1 MTNKEYQRR
10 RSFLQKVITP
20 GEAQKVDALYDN
32 PASYCLTVDS
42 LLLRHVLSSAGISLP
57 PQKLSDEVQNWD
69 RDHLSDLA
77 ENVQNYTRNADDVE
91 KLKFIIEHSM
101 SEDLVE
107 VLADPKADNPYS
119 RYNCQVLSAMDNLG
133 ANVDEWLR
141 HEGNLSHSQ
150 SFNPK
155 HPFSFNMVEWRRDFR
170 REYAIGNVSECCI
183 AVDDKPK
190 YEKYK
195 PVLLDYFLDLSIK
208 VLKMKKDR
216 INVGQVYLVALDHEG
231 IPSMGIS
238 SVEIAEAYRNDDDLV
253 TPAMVLLIGDT
264 NTYQSQYGFEESVVG
279 DRFGVFKKYVN
290 RRRELISNLKAN
302 LSGKRNALKQ
312 QIHAA
317 RIAGTSVLE
326 LDESR
331 IRLGQ
336 EIELLDKQYHQLPER
351 RATVMA
357 KAGLREAIESGC
369 AYLGTNY
376 LDFFA
381 KKDEEGFFQPS
392 QHFPKELK
400 RYPVEDARIFAR
412 IESTLA
418 SLRTVYSKRYA
429 DS

>member
-1 MTNKEYQRR
+1 MSNKEYQRR

-20 GEAQKVDALYDN
+20 REAQKIDALHDN
-32 PASYCLTVDS
+32 LTDYCLTIDS
-42 LLLRHVLSSAGISLP
+42 LLLGHVLSSAGISLP
-57 PQKLSDEVQNWD
+57 PQELSDEVQNWD

-119 RYNCQVLSAMDNLG
+119 KYNHQVLSAMDNLG
-133 ANVDEWLR
+133 ANVKNWLG

-170 REYAIGNVSECCI
+170 REYATGNISECCI
-183 AVDDKPK
+183 AVDDKSE
-190 YEKYK
+190 YEKFK
-195 PVLLDYFLDLSIK
+195 PVLLDYFLDLSVK
-208 VLKMKKDR
+208 VFKMKKDR
-216 INVGQVYLVALDHEG
+216 IDVGQVYLVALDHEG
-231 IPSMGIS
+231 IPCMGIS

-253 TPAMVLLIGDT
+253 TPAMVLLIGSS
-264 NTYQSQYGFEESVVG
+264 NTYQSQYGFKKSIVG

-302 LSGKRNALKQ
+302 LSRKRNALKQ

-317 RIAGTSVLE
+317 KLTGNSVLE

-331 IRLGQ
+331 IRIGQ
-336 EIELLDKQYHQLPER
+336 EIDLLERQYHQLPER
-351 RATVMA
+351 RATVVA
-357 KAGLREAIESGC
+357 KAGLREAIESGVT
-369 AYLGTNY
+369 YLGTNY
-376 LDFFA
+376 LDLFA

-392 QHFPKELK
+392 QHLPKELK
-400 RYPVEDARIFAR
+400 RYPVEDGIIFAG

-418 SLRTVYSKRYA
+418 SLRSVYSKRYA
-429 DS
+429 NF